1 VRAEKVIARKE
12 DAGNGVTVIH
22 IEGIVVTNL
31 GNTAADTLMQS
42 VLAEASP
49 PRIILNVAGVSYLDS
64 FSFGWIMK
72 VFKEIRAKKGDFAIC
87 CPNADILYLFEIT
100 DFTRIIPANRT
111 EEDAKEAI
119 ATGNQGKR
127 IAHI

>member
-1 VRAEKVIARKE
+1 VRAEHVVVRKE
-12 DAGNGVTVIH
+12 DAENGIAVIH
-22 IEGIVVTNL
+22 IEGAVVTNL
-31 GNTAADTLMQS
+31 GNTLADSLVHS

-49 PRIILNVAGVSYLDS
+49 PKIILNVAGVSYLDS

-72 VFKEIRAKKGDFAIC
+72 VFKEIREKKGDFAIC
-87 CPNADILYLFEIT
+87 CPNNDVLYLFEIT
-100 DFTRIIPANRT
+100 DFTRIIPAYRT
-111 EEDAKEAI
+111 EQDAQEAI